1 MVGNVSQ
8 IIYFINDDPIAVS
21 LPIYEIIPADCPNE
35 LFISAVTLSNGNIL
49 PAAVRFDGLATVDIF
64 ETNHSATGYY
74 AVMVTVTDPKSKI
87 KNTDLIFSVTV
98 KCTKSIDFVS
108 GAIADF

>member
-21 LPIYEIIPADCPNE
+21 LPIYEIIPTDCPNE
-35 LFISAVTLSNGNIL
+35 LVISAVTLSNGDIL

-64 ETNHSATGYY
+64 ETNHIATG
-74 AVMVTVTDPKSKI
+74 
-87 KNTDLIFSVTV
+87 
-98 KCTKSIDFVS
+98 
-108 GAIADF
+108 